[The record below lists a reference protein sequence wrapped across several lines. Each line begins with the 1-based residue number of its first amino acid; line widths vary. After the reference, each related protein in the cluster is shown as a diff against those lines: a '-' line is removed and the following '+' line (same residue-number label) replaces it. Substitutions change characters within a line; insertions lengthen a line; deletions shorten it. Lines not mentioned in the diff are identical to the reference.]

1 MSTKE
6 LDRAAVMARL
16 SEHSLSQRA
25 AAEMLQLTVR
35 QVRRLQR
42 AYAVQG
48 AAALASKRRGRPSN
62 RKLAADVRARVLA
75 LVKERYADFG
85 PTLACEAARA
95 A

>member
-48 AAALASKRRGRPSN
+48 GRGSR
-62 RKLAADVRARVLA
+62 LQATW
-75 LVKERYADFG
+75 
-85 PTLACEAARA
+85 PTKQSQVSR
-95 A
+95 

>member
-48 AAALASKRRGRPSN
+48 PRLSPPSDVADQAIAS
-62 RKLAADVRARVLA
+62 
-75 LVKERYADFG
+75 
-85 PTLACEAARA
+85 
-95 A
+95 